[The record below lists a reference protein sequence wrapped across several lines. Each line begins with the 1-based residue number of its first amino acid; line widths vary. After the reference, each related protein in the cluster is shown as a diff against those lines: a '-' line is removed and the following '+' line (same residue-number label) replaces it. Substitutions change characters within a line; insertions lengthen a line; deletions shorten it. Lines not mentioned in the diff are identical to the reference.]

1 VDIQHTKTR
10 CNVQGNAGH
19 ETLEAFAPPK
29 ASSPAGCGW
38 HLAVSCC
45 FHVRRHCI
53 SFALERL
60 CLEALQL
67 WQGTMLQV
75 LLAQHFFCA
84 I

>member
-1 VDIQHTKTR
+1 MCREMLDMKPWRLLLHQKHPALQAV
-10 CNVQGNAGH
+10 AGI
-19 ETLEAFAPPK
+19 
-29 ASSPAGCGW
+29 SG
-38 HLAVSCC
+38 C

-60 CLEALQL
+60 CLVEALQL